1 MASVCVECAFLH
13 SIHWKCSHHTTCYT
27 REDSY
32 TCERTLPL
40 DDTGQAEEGAL
51 TLLDVQI

>member
-40 DDTGQAEEGAL
+40 DDTGQAEEGTL